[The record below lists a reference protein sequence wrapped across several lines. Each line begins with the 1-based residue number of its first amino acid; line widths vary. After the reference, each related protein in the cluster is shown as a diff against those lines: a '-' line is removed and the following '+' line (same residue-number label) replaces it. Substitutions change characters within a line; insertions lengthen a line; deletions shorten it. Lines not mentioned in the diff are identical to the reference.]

1 MKNQNRQTGQFAESI
16 AAEKLSAKGYV
27 ILERNFSNKFGEID
41 LIASKDGVMVFVEVK
56 AKKGIEFGT
65 PEDMINKGK
74 LQRVRNMAVIY
85 LEGRDLQCRIDVVA
99 IVLNSDNQVVRFSH
113 YENVY

>member
-1 MKNQNRQTGQFAESI
+1 MKSQNRQTGQLAESI
-16 AAEKLSAKGYV
+16 AAQKLEAEGYT

-41 LIASKDGVMVFVEVK
+41 LIAKKDGVIVFVEVK

-65 PEDMINKGK
+65 PEEMVGKGK
-74 LQRVRNMAVIY
+74 LQRVRNMGMMY
-85 LEGRDLQCRIDVVA
+85 LEGNSVPCRIDVIAV
-99 IVLNSDNQVVRFSH
+99 VLDTDDRVLRFSH